1 MARQS
6 LASTK
11 TRKEGQA
18 RTIQLGCP
26 GLYVADYPQVKTL
39 AGAFAKCVTLRK
51 QSILTSSVRD
61 IMITANA
68 DLDTDLDIK
77 TLNGDQIGQ
86 QAELPAGE
94 QQGAGEDQQ
103 PVA

>member
-6 LASTK
+6 LASRK
-11 TRKEGQA
+11 TRKDGQP
-18 RTIQLGCP
+18 RTLQLGCP
-26 GLYVADYPQVKTL
+26 GMYVADYGPVKTL

-51 QSILTSSVRD
+51 QSILTTSVRD
-61 IMITANA
+61 IVQTANA
-68 DLDTDLDIK
+68 DLDTDLNIR
-77 TLNGDQIGQ
+77 TLNGDEIGQ
-86 QAELPAGE
+86 QGAIPAGE